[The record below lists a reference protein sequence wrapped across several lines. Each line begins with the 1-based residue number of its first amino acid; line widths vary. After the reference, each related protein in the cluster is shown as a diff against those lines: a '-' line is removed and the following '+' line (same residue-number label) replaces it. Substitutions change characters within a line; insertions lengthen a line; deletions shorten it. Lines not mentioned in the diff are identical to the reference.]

1 MRRSPHARGGRG
13 VVALVP
19 GVPPVAVP
27 PDLPLGPENL
37 PEGEHLQPGQ
47 EVVHQ
52 RVPLGGH
59 AGTVPCHW
67 GGVLFAFP
75 SSAFTSSL
83 AFHLIAF
90 AFSFALVPTWVGVVN
105 KDTFGSSVT
114 TT

>member
-1 MRRSPHARGGRG
+1 
-13 VVALVP
+13 VP
-19 GVPPVAVP
+19 GVPPVVVP

-67 GGVLFAFP
+67 GGVLLAFP

-90 AFSFALVPTWVGVVN
+90 AFSFALVPPWVGVVN

>member
-1 MRRSPHARGGRG
+1 MPVLIGVYAPLSARPGGRSWGGGRG

-19 GVPPVAVP
+19 GVPPVVVP

-67 GGVLFAFP
+67 GGFCLPFP
-75 SSAFTSSL
+75 RPPLPRPWPFT
-83 AFHLIAF
+83 
-90 AFSFALVPTWVGVVN
+90 
-105 KDTFGSSVT
+105 
-114 TT
+114 